1 MTHSSLNMA
10 SHRRQAGFTLV
21 EIMIVVL
28 IVGVLMAIAYPN
40 YQNHAIKT
48 KRAAATA
55 CLLTQAQF
63 MERYYTTNLS
73 YTNAALPAG
82 GCRTDLQNFY
92 TFGISASAARTYTVQ
107 ATPVG
112 RQLARDTKCGTLGL
126 DQAGTKTESG
136 TASSYTECW

>member
-1 MTHSSLNMA
+1 MQGTKT
-10 SHRRQAGFTLV
+10 RGFTLI
-21 EIMIVVL
+21 ELMIVVA
-28 IVGVLMAIAYPN
+28 IIAVLSAIAYPS
-40 YQNHAIKT
+40 YQNHVTKT
-48 KRAAATA
+48 RRAAAAA
-55 CLLTQAQF
+55 CSLEVAQF

-112 RQLARDTKCGTLGL
+112 QQLARDTKCGTLGL
-126 DQAGTKTESG
+126 DQAGRFGRFCVSR
-136 TASSYTECW
+136 